1 MTNTWR
7 SSSSLKSRVCLAGAS
22 YDSRTIGRG
31 DALSI
36 PSELIGATS
45 QLCFSPQ
52 VRQLLMD
59 PDHPGLLLADE
70 ALPQWA
76 ANQRRYG
83 TSASPA
89 AVLRE
94 ALTGSGYHLVQREY
108 RVGYGPAAFRSASE
122 RLLHGDLHRA
132 IGMRPTRRVRASSS
146 VLHGF
151 IPSAEVELSAS
162 HPMEVGDLL
171 ILHWLGT
178 RSRCRIIALAQT
190 DTTTA
195 MIYTAC
201 RHHLEAGEEA
211 FIVHQHDDGSVMGGC
226 FAFSRHRFLPARLVS
241 PLADAIQLAFTDG
254 YLRAMESGGEGR
266 ARKGH

>member
-7 SSSSLKSRVCLAGAS
+7 SSSSPKTRILLAGDS
-22 YDSRTIGRG
+22 PESRTISRG

-59 PDHPGLLLADE
+59 PEHSGLVLADE
-70 ALPQWA
+70 ALPHWA
-76 ANQRRYG
+76 ANQHRFEL
-83 TSASPA
+83 SASPA
-89 AVLRE
+89 AVLAD
-94 ALTGSGYHLVQREY
+94 ALTASGYHLVQQER
-108 RVGYGPAAFRSASE
+108 RVGYGPNALHSASK

-132 IGMRPTRRVRASSS
+132 IGMRPTRRSQPSKGSLDGLSS
-146 VLHGF
+146 HAG
-151 IPSAEVELSAS
+151 VELSDTN
-162 HPMEVGDLL
+162 PMTVGDVLT
-171 ILHWLGT
+171 LHWLGT
-178 RSRCRIIALAQT
+178 RSRCRIIAMAKT

-211 FIVHQHDDGSVMGGC
+211 FIIHQHDDGSVMGGC
-226 FAFSRHRFLPARLVS
+226 YAFSRHRFLPARLVP
-241 PLADAIQLAFTDG
+241 PLADALQLAFTDG

-266 ARKGH
+266 NGKRH